1 MRVLKSCGGG
11 GAACVLVDNTAR
23 RDRPCRRRRRRTR
36 NMSSASAVP
45 FLIATTT
52 TLFLLSASTVLA
64 EEEQINQDFNQT
76 TTTTTIEDTT
86 MEEDSLWII
95 VMAMSLLVTTGI
107 SLFGSLLAYVA
118 VRDQSILHHYHT
130 HGTQMMAWVLAK
142 ELRYHHHHNK
152 SEEESSSN
160 SNDFVLYS
168 DVADAED
175 ATTCCSGTETETTTT
190 DTAASIKK
198 KMIPI
203 QEYTVTIQYDTHVVP
218 HPQAQ
223 VDQQQQHTHTRKLRV
238 QKQIR
243 ARSTDLFQAPT
254 TTVAGL
260 LPPHQQTQEQQQSLK
275 IEIEPPP
282 PPPCTEDACSS
293 SNSSASLYS
302 NADQKAYA
310 AQRTQS
316 LFYKNGGT
324 QTTTAMNVL
333 VLSPEYPQSAIS
345 HSLVLRS
352 QSLLRYRLTTVCMTV
367 LILCLTVVSFGW
379 SWRLLQRET
388 TSHEDADDSLQQT
401 TTTTFTTIAWSI
413 YATFCTLTVFQL
425 PIIHWCWGTTIQSA
439 LEEEYYGNPCPEHDC
454 EASLSTH
461 GSDIYLLTTRRRS
474 RVPSWL
480 LRHQSSTTS
489 TSTNPNAPDNHNH
502 HQMLQPA
509 MSTIQEEPSY
519 SYSSWT
525 TSTRRTLPTN
535 NRRSSPSPKASSPTT
550 AGEP

>member
-1 MRVLKSCGGG
+1 MRVLKKSCGGG
-11 GAACVLVDNTAR
+11 ACVAR
-23 RDRPCRRRRRRTR
+23 RDRPCRRRRTR
-36 NMSSASAVP
+36 NQSASAVP
-45 FLIATTT
+45 FLIAT
-52 TLFLLSASTVLA
+52 LFLLPASTVLA
-64 EEEQINQDFNQT
+64 EEEDQTSFNQ
-76 TTTTTIEDTT
+76 TTTIEDTT
-86 MEEDSLWII
+86 MDEVDDDDSFVWRIL
-95 VMAMSLLVTTGI
+95 VMAMSLLVTTGL

-142 ELRYHHHHNK
+142 ELRYHHHHNQAEK
-152 SEEESSSN
+152 EESSS

-168 DVADAED
+168 DADADAED
-175 ATTCCSGTETETTTT
+175 ATTCCSGTEATTAT
-190 DTAASIKK
+190 DTAGASLKK
-198 KMIPI
+198 KMVPI

-218 HPQAQ
+218 HPQVAGTEQ
-223 VDQQQQHTHTRKLRV
+223 QQQQHTHTRKLRV

-489 TSTNPNAPDNHNH
+489 TSSTSTNPNAPDNHNH
-502 HQMLQPA
+502 HPVLQPA